1 MTIFLIVLLIFR
13 VLLFIIILM
22 LLLGYKIVSC
32 DNVEDI
38 RKICTFIFFF
48 LDKDKTQFFD
58 MYNKL
63 YTFTLFVDHN
73 NFLAENI
80 SQTENTNFISYSFMK
95 TNSVL

>member
-1 MTIFLIVLLIFR
+1 
-13 VLLFIIILM
+13 M
-22 LLLGYKIVSC
+22 LLLGYKIVHVIISRILGKYALSF
-32 DNVEDI
+32 V
-38 RKICTFIFFF
+38 FF